1 MLRPFFSQNTLYASP
16 RPPTITLRLFAALP
30 IARTLELAALR
41 ADVSAGLS
49 LSSLPHVRLD
59 IVPGLAYAAFS
70 RSLALGAF
78 AIDSHPYAGC
88 NSMHD
93 LLHAG
98 VPVVT
103 LEGRLWRG
111 RIGAAIL
118 RRLGLPWLV
127 ATSVGEFQ
135 AKIARLVTDA
145 QWRREMRRRVAHAD
159 LSLLVD
165 PFAAQWRHGL
175 GLALDDVAL
184 RRRSFC
190 QE

>member
-1 MLRPFFSQNTLYASP
+1 MLFRAQSTLHAARRPT
-16 RPPTITLRLFAALP
+16 TITLRLFAAVPL
-30 IARTLELAALR
+30 ARALELAALR
-41 ADVSAGLS
+41 ADVSAGLG
-49 LSSLPHVRLD
+49 LAALPHVRLD

-88 NSMHD
+88 NSMYD

-111 RIGAAIL
+111 RIGAAML
-118 RRLGLPWLV
+118 RRLGLQWLV
-127 ATSVGEFQ
+127 AASVGEFQ
-135 AKIARLVTDA
+135 SKITRLVVDEA
-145 QWRREMRRRVAHAD
+145 WRREMRRRVAQAD

-165 PFAAQWRHGL
+165 QSARQWRRAIGM
-175 GLALDDVAL
+175 ALDDFAG
-184 RRRSFC
+184 RRRSHC
-190 QE
+190 SS